1 MGKKP
6 PFSSDIEAARYPPP
20 PPPSFYMQQP
30 RQWFSWLVPLI
41 FIANVAMFVY
51 SMYINDCPGY
61 LNEDVCLF
69 YQYLGRFSFQ
79 PFRENPL
86 LGPSVRTLRLLGA
99 LEKDLVVGE
108 NEAWRF
114 FTCMFLHA
122 GVVHLLANMFSLL
135 FIGVRLE
142 NEFGF
147 LKIGILYLLS
157 GFGGSLLSILHLRDA
172 VVPNTISVGA
182 SGALFGLLGA
192 MLSELLTNWTIY
204 LNKCAALTS
213 LLLIIGLNLAVG
225 FLPHVDNSAH
235 IGGFLA
241 GFFLGFVIL
250 MRPQYGYVN
259 KKYIP
264 PGYDTKRK
272 SKYKCYQYVFL
283 ILALIMLLFGY
294 AYGLTLLYIGKPD
307 NEIFN
312 FLGRVTQLS
321 DSASTA

>member
-1 MGKKP
+1 MGKK

-41 FIANVAMFVY
+41 FIANIAMFVY
-51 SMYINDCPGY
+51 SMYVNDCPAY

-69 YQYLGRFSFQ
+69 YEYLGRYSFQ
-79 PFRENPL
+79 PFNENPL

-122 GVVHLLANMFSLL
+122 GVIHVLANMFSLL

-147 LKIGILYLLS
+147 HKIGILYLLS

-172 VVPNTISVGA
+172 TVPNTISVGA

-250 MRPQYGYVN
+250 IRPQYGYVN
-259 KKYIP
+259 KKYVP
-264 PGYDTKRK
+264 PGHDSKRK
-272 SKYKCYQYVFL
+272 SKYKGYQYFFL
-283 ILALIMLLFGY
+283 ILSVIVLLCGY
-294 AYGLTLLYIGKPD
+294 AYGLTTLYIGNPD
-307 NEIFN
+307 EEILS
-312 FLGRVTQLS
+312 FLRKITQLS
-321 DSASTA
+321 DSG